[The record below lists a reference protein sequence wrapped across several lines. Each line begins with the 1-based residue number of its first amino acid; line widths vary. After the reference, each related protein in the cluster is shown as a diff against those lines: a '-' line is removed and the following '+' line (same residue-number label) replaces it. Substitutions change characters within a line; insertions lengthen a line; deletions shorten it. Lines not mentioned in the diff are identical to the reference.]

1 MGLHS
6 IPLVLSLLAAA
17 VPAPEAPAS
26 DTTASKV
33 PPMASKAFS
42 AWLQQS
48 DREELAQGCLDP
60 AIGTSNARRQQIRNR
75 LLELDQAPQP
85 FEAILANATALLRC
99 GSPDSAAVVLQ
110 RTSPGSPQQ
119 RRQWLLLRWRAA
131 ASALDHRQAALALRR
146 LVNGDL
152 RALAELELEPGLN
165 GLDQLAEHEASLG
178 RMLIAA
184 EVQLMAPAPQPRQL
198 SRAAEWLA
206 PEEPERADELL
217 EAALDQAAA
226 AQAWGLAVELLQQQL
241 RLQLAAG
248 LDGDRPR
255 QRLKSLT
262 TQLEDQ
268 YSQWQ
273 LQGGASEET
282 LLRSPRQPGGH
293 AALGDSS
300 DVSLP

>member
-6 IPLVLSLLAAA
+6 IPVVLSLLAAA
-17 VPAPEAPAS
+17 VPAPE
-26 DTTASKV
+26 V
-33 PPMASKAFS
+33 PPMASQAFS

-60 AIGTSNARRQQIRNR
+60 AIGASDARRQQIRNR

-85 FEAILANATALLRC
+85 FEVILANATALLRC

-165 GLDQLAEHEASLG
+165 GLDQLAEHEAALG

-226 AQAWGLAVELLQQQL
+226 DHAWGLAVELLQQQL
-241 RLQLAAG
+241 RLQRAAG
-248 LDGDRPR
+248 LNGDRPR
-255 QRLKSLT
+255 LRLESLT
-262 TQLEDQ
+262 KQLEVQ
-268 YSQWQ
+268 YWQ
-273 LQGGASEET
+273 
-282 LLRSPRQPGGH
+282 
-293 AALGDSS
+293 
-300 DVSLP
+300 

>member
-165 GLDQLAEHEASLG
+165 GLDQLAKHEASLG

>member
-17 VPAPEAPAS
+17 VPAPE
-26 DTTASKV
+26 V
-33 PPMASKAFS
+33 PPMASEAFS

-60 AIGTSNARRQQIRNR
+60 AIGASDARRQQIRNR

-85 FEAILANATALLRC
+85 FEVILANATALLRC

-165 GLDQLAEHEASLG
+165 GLDQLAEHEAALG

-217 EAALDQAAA
+217 ETALDQAAA
-226 AQAWGLAVELLQQQL
+226 DQTWGLAVELLQQQL
-241 RLQLAAG
+241 RLQRAAG

-255 QRLKSLT
+255 QRLENLT

-273 LQGGASEET
+273 LQGGAAGET

-293 AALGDSS
+293 AAVGDPT